1 MPSSGSPTPPPPKRK
16 LKVKYFLRQTRL
28 YIMRWLSPGRWRT
41 RLVIVGV
48 TLLAAITAIIFAIGA
63 DLAIEAHREI
73 THIVWWASLV
83 VAPVGFGFIAWVT
96 RRYFPGTEGSGI
108 PQAIAASLTDD
119 DRIRK
124 KLLSGRIIIGKIGLT
139 LMGLLSGASIGR
151 EGPSVQV
158 GAAVLNLVSGKKY
171 GRIAPSR
178 DLIVAGG
185 GAGVAAAFN
194 TPLGGIMFAIE
205 ELSRYRAF
213 NANSITLIAVIFAGL
228 MSLGIMGNYTYF
240 GRAPGALGWPEG
252 LWPVLMCGFAGGLAG
267 GLFTQLLIWSSK
279 GLPGGLGRFTRAHPI
294 VFAAFCGLIT
304 ALVGVGS
311 GGLTWGTGYAESKA
325 ALEGTSA
332 LPIFFMF
339 AKAFVIWIV
348 FISGIPGGVFAPAL
362 AVGAGLGA
370 NIALLLPGETSST
383 VIVLGMV
390 AFLAGITQS
399 PITSF
404 VIVMEMTANHQMLLP
419 LMASAVVAQ
428 AVSRS
433 VAPVPLYDAL
443 AIGLLRRMTR
453 EQRGGGSAEIEAARE
468 AEKRSDD
475 AEIEQE
481 LEKAPSYLIA
491 KRKKPSG

>member
-1 MPSSGSPTPPPPKRK
+1 M
-16 LKVKYFLRQTRL
+16 Q
-28 YIMRWLSPGRWRT
+28 WLSPGRWRT
-41 RLVIVGV
+41 RLIIVGV
-48 TLLAAITAIIFAIGA
+48 TLLAAVTAIIFAISA
-63 DLAIEAHREI
+63 DLAIEAHKELA
-73 THIVWWASLV
+73 HLVWWASLV
-83 VAPVGFGFIAWVT
+83 IAPVGFGLIAWLT

-124 KLLSGRIIIGKIGLT
+124 KLLSGRIILSKIGLT
-139 LMGLLSGASIGR
+139 LLGLLSGASIGR
-151 EGPSVQV
+151 EGPSVQI

-178 DLIVAGG
+178 DLIIAGG

-213 NANSITLIAVIFAGL
+213 RANSITLIAVVFAGL
-228 MSLGIMGNYTYF
+228 VSLAVMGDYTYF
-240 GRAPGALGWPEG
+240 GRSSDALDWPNG
-252 LWPVLMCGFAGGLAG
+252 LWPVLMCGAAGGLAG
-267 GLFTQLLIWSSK
+267 GLFTRLFIASSK
-279 GLPGGLGRFTRAHPI
+279 GLPGSLGRFTRAHPVI
-294 VFAAFCGLIT
+294 FAAFCGLIT
-304 ALVGVGS
+304 ALVGVGT
-311 GGLTWGTGYAESKA
+311 GGLTWGTGYAEAKA
-325 ALEGTSA
+325 ALEGTAA

-348 FISGIPGGVFAPAL
+348 FISGIPGGIFAPAL

-370 NIALLLPGETSST
+370 NVALLLPGEASSA

-390 AFLAGITQS
+390 AFLAGVTQS

-404 VIVMEMTANHQMLLP
+404 VIVMEMTANHEMLLP
-419 LMASAVVAQ
+419 LMAAAVVAQ
-428 AVSRS
+428 GFSRS

-453 EQRGGGSAEIEAARE
+453 EQRGVGEANAPPGRDEE
-468 AEKRSDD
+468 AETES
-475 AEIEQE
+475 E

-491 KRKKPSG
+491 KRSKPDG